1 MLTGRIIAE
10 SLATG
15 SAIEVRGLRAIRIS
29 REDGGSPR
37 GPDQPVVWTL
47 LDVAAPDEAAD
58 DLASAL
64 AESLVQ
70 GQGWY
75 ADFRVGQEHVV
86 VFPGRV
92 FRYDVGDHE
101 GRQAAVDYG
110 RRDGVPPH
118 QLDWGD

>member
-15 SAIEVRGLRAIRIS
+15 SAIEIRGLRAIRIS
-29 REDGGSPR
+29 REDAGHSR
-37 GPDQPVVWTL
+37 APDQPASWTL
-47 LDVAAPDEAAD
+47 LDVAAPDEASD
-58 DLASAL
+58 DLASVL
-64 AESLVQ
+64 AESLVE

-75 ADFRVGQEHVV
+75 ADFRVGKEHVV

-92 FRYDVGDHE
+92 FRYKVGDHE
-101 GRQAAVDYG
+101 GRQAAVDDG
-110 RRDGVPPH
+110 RHDGVPLH

>member
-15 SAIEVRGLRAIRIS
+15 TAIEIRGLMAVRIS
-29 REDGGSPR
+29 REDVGGSRAPNQ
-37 GPDQPVVWTL
+37 PDAWTL
-47 LDVAAPDEAAD
+47 LDVVAPDEVSD
-58 DLASAL
+58 DLARVL
-64 AESLVQ
+64 ADSLVAN
-70 GQGWY
+70 QGWY

-92 FRYDVGDHE
+92 FRYTVGDVD
-101 GRQAAVDYG
+101 GRRAAVDYG
-110 RRDGVPPH
+110 RRDGVPTH